1 LISAS
6 LFGRSFKDLDPFLI
20 ASSDAAAFA
29 NRCPRA

>member
-6 LFGRSFKDLDPFLI
+6 LFGRSFEDLVPFLM

-29 NRCPRA
+29 NR